1 MPRVVRILAM
11 PVSLPTDENS
21 QDADFREQSADDVNS
36 LNDISGVADI
46 EVSPLDPEEGLAAG
60 AVPSLLG
67 RVSGTG
73 LATGRE
79 IWRLAIPIMMSQVLV
94 TAVGVID
101 IAMVGRLGAKQ
112 VAAVG
117 YATQLSFMSQSALFA
132 VGFACVALMARA
144 IGAGDRARARAS
156 LGASLAV
163 AF

>member
-1 MPRVVRILAM
+1 MFEADERLEGRD
-11 PVSLPTDENS
+11 PVETGDLPTPGPLDPDVEVES
-21 QDADFREQSADDVNS
+21 Q
-36 LNDISGVADI
+36 
-46 EVSPLDPEEGLAAG
+46 PLDPEEGLAAA

-117 YATQLSFMSQSALFA
+117 YATQLYFMSQSALFA
-132 VGFACVALMARA
+132 VGFACVALMAR
-144 IGAGDRARARAS
+144 
-156 LGASLAV
+156 
-163 AF
+163 